1 MLKILIMIVL
11 ISSTTFCQEND
22 YGFTYLGENNRS
34 KSLDPSTMYSNY
46 YIDSVSQKLYTGIVI
61 QRHQLVEEPIDSIC
75 IINGFSWNR
84 GQSTNQILFNIGVT
98 YGVSQVYR
106 LPHNSIIERGVT
118 TSYST
123 FMGQGIS
130 GLAGEDGPIK

>member
-1 MLKILIMIVL
+1 L
-11 ISSTTFCQEND
+11 
-22 YGFTYLGENNRS
+22 
-34 KSLDPSTMYSNY
+34 YSNY

-61 QRHQLVEEPIDSIC
+61 QRHQLVEEPIDSMC

-118 TSYST
+118 TTYST